1 MIQKKNSY
9 DLLADSMLWF
19 GLGISLFFWV
29 FTSFLRFFNSP
40 NLSLSSVF
48 LGTEF
53 ELYNLLIV
61 ICLFIVYGSHA
72 QVNIRK
78 RKIAEDTLRESEEK
92 YRTILESIEE
102 GYYEIDLDG
111 QFIFFNTS
119 TMKIMDDSRDGL
131 LLTKLADH
139 LEPQSKN
146 RFVPLLQAFRQGRE
160 TATIFEGELRT
171 KGGGEKVV
179 EMSISLI
186 TNAQRESSG
195 FRGIIR
201 DITEKRML
209 EKSLLQSL
217 NNVKEARAGI
227 ILGLAKLAEH
237 RDTDT
242 GRHLERMRE
251 FSRVLVVQLAQHP
264 KYCDY
269 ISEDYIEDIYHSS
282 ILHDIGKVGVPDAI
296 LLKKGRLTPEEFE
309 VIKTHSLL
317 GGKTLSAVDAQ
328 FKNQSFLTIA
338 KEIAYYH
345 HERWDG
351 GGYPKGL
358 SGEAIPLSARIV
370 TVSDVYDA
378 LTSKRCYKDAFSHEE
393 ARAIILEERG
403 RMFDPDIVDAFVS
416 TEQEFL
422 RIRREMGGL
431 GEGDS

>member
-1 MIQKKNSY
+1 MKKNGSH

-29 FTSFLRFFNSP
+29 FTSLLRFFNSP
-40 NLSLSSVF
+40 QSSLSSLIF
-48 LGTEF
+48 GSEF
-53 ELYNLLIV
+53 DFYYLLIV
-61 ICLFIVYGSHA
+61 VCLFIVYGSHA
-72 QVNIRK
+72 QVNIKK
-78 RKIAEDTLRESEEK
+78 RKVAEESLRESEEK

-111 QFIFFNTS
+111 RFTFLNTS
-119 TMKIMDDSRDGL
+119 TMRIMVGNRKEILSSNLTNYFESQAQEQFVL
-131 LLTKLADH
+131 LLKQLR
-139 LEPQSKN
+139 QS
-146 RFVPLLQAFRQGRE
+146 E
-160 TATIFEGELRT
+160 EATTMFEGKIQT
-171 KGGGEKVV
+171 KGGAEKII
-179 EMSISLI
+179 EMSMSLI
-186 TNAQRESSG
+186 LSSQKEPAG

-251 FSRVLVVQLAQHP
+251 YSRLLVVRLAQNP
-264 KYCDY
+264 KYSDY
-269 ISEDYIEDIYHSS
+269 ITEDYIEDIYNSS

-296 LLKKGRLTPEEFE
+296 LLKEGKLTKEEFE
-309 VIKTHSLL
+309 VVKIHSLL

-351 GGYPKGL
+351 GGYPNGLKGV
-358 SGEAIPLSARIV
+358 AIPLSARIV
-370 TVSDVYDA
+370 MVADVYDA
-378 LTSKRCYKDAFSHEE
+378 LTSKRCYKEAFPHEK
-393 ARAIILEERG
+393 ARAIIIEERE
-403 RMFDPDIVDAFVS
+403 RMFDPDIVDAFLS
-416 TEQEFL
+416 TEQEFA
-422 RIRREMGGL
+422 RIHREMDGSG
-431 GEGDS
+431 SASA